1 MTADEIKVLSDSEM
15 ETGRSLAI
23 GLGIVSIASLLI
35 IGAFTAVVIPNHLL
49 LVVLLMVVL
58 GSAAATGV
66 LFWAWR
72 RRNQIIKA
80 FTDLYL
86 PAPKPAPTS
95 TPAPALPAA
104 PETKSADTQGAS
116 RGGHSRLIHGFEPA
130 TIMWLCDCIAN
141 GMPWTETQLE
151 KQTVPHMQPPTP
163 FGKSEVGNPYYRLFD
178 ATVPVGIFV
187 RAGIITGRGGP
198 GNLTGKL
205 AIKSSLTMLELLKA
219 LPELD
224 QTP

>member
-1 MTADEIKVLSDSEM
+1 MTTDEIKILGDSEM
-15 ETGRSLAI
+15 ETGQRLAI
-23 GLGIVSIASLLI
+23 GLGIVSIASLVI
-35 IGAFTAVVIPNHLL
+35 IGSFTFAVIPNLL
-49 LVVLLMVVL
+49 AVVFLLAVGM
-58 GSAAATGV
+58 GASAATGAM
-66 LFWAWR
+66 FWAWR

-104 PETKSADTQGAS
+104 PETKSADTQDVS
-116 RGGHSRLIHGFEPA
+116 RGGQARRIHGFEPA

-141 GMPWTETQLE
+141 GMPWTEGHLE
-151 KQTVPHMQPPTP
+151 KMTVPHMQPPTP
-163 FGKSEVGNPYYRLFD
+163 FGKADGDTPYNRLFNSEW
-178 ATVPVGIFV
+178 GIFI

-198 GNLTGKL
+198 GNPTGKL
-205 AIKSSLTMLELLKA
+205 AIRSSLTMLELLKS